1 MQTFKTIC
9 LTNFNGKVGWKLS
22 GDITCENVIECYCDL
37 HVQMLTRFVNG
48 MDLTRLGCDANY
60 VIAILG
66 HQTHKLWWLTI
77 TCDYNM

>member
-9 LTNFNGKVGWKLS
+9 VTNFNVKVGWKLF
-22 GDITCENVIECYCDL
+22 GDITCENVIECYCNL

-48 MDLTRLGCDANY
+48 MDLIGLGCDANN

-66 HQTHKLWWLTI
+66 HQTHKLGCLII

>member
-9 LTNFNGKVGWKLS
+9 VTNFNVKVGWKLF
-22 GDITCENVIECYCDL
+22 GDITCENVIECYCNL

-48 MDLTRLGCDANY
+48 MDLIGLGCDANN

-66 HQTHKLWWLTI
+66 HQTYKLGCLII